1 MGGFEGVMLYDG
13 TTAGGIA
20 EMITDFGTIFSAVWN
35 FVSGN
40 WALFVFIVIPVCVA
54 VIGAIIGMFSHR

>member
-1 MGGFEGVMLYDG
+1 MGGFEGVQLYDG

-20 EMITDFGTIFSAVWN
+20 EMITDFGTIFSAVYT
-35 FVSGN
+35 FLSSN
-40 WALFVFIVIPVCVA
+40 WVLFVFIVLPVCIA